1 MKHSTFFWFIL
12 PSLSLMI
19 LFIALPIVSVVIQS
33 LHVEHEQVL
42 VISKAVIPSDVKE
55 TTSLDQEA
63 MEKVERRES
72 PRSIQWTRYLHQ
84 PFSFCSGR
92 SQQSLASLDQLWGI
106 LATGAKFAVLQGTYF
121 YHHLHHRCHTFC
133 VVLRLSGC
141 SRGQQSPENIEG
153 PYDLCLTPANDR
165 DPPCGIIDPILDGG
179 RGWYYRSNFATYLQ

>member
-42 VISKAVIPSDVKE
+42 VISKSCDPFGCKE

-63 MEKVERRES
+63 MEKLREEN
-72 PRSIQWTRYLHQ
+72 PLGRFNGLGTYTNRSH
-84 PFSFCSGR
+84 
-92 SQQSLASLDQLWGI
+92 
-106 LATGAKFAVLQGTYF
+106 FAVEEVSKAWQVSTSFREFWQQVLNLPFYKALTFTITY
-121 YHHLHHRCHTFC
+121 TI
-133 VVLRLSGC
+133 VLRLSGC

-179 RGWYYRSNFATYLQ
+179 RGWYYRSHFATCLQ